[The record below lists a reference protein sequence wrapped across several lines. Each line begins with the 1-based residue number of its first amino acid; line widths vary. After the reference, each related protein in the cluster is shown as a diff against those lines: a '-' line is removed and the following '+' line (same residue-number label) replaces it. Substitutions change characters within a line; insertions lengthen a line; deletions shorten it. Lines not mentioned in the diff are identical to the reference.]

1 MPSLLLSR
9 RVAVQHL
16 GSAALAIL
24 LIGALPG
31 HAAYAEEQP
40 SWVFY
45 RNAVP
50 AFQILYP
57 TTLTAKRVG
66 KRMAPDTTLVEE
78 WQLPGDAGDI
88 RLTVTDGSAG
98 GNMSD
103 WIQKHVGGNSVRL
116 DIAGLRGASV
126 ESLSDGVYAVA
137 IYLDEPKS
145 DTVIGFTLSI
155 RNVPPGTTLS
165 QAQLANRATV
175 TNFWRM
181 VESIDLGGD
190 RG

>member
-16 GSAALAIL
+16 VWAALAIL
-24 LIGALPG
+24 LIGVLPG
-31 HAAYAEEQP
+31 HAAHAEEQA
-40 SWVFY
+40 SWRFY
-45 RNAVP
+45 RNAAP
-50 AFQILYP
+50 SFAILYP
-57 TTLTAKRVG
+57 TTLTPRRVG
-66 KRMAPDTTLVEE
+66 KKVAPDTMLVEE
-78 WQLPGDAGDI
+78 WQLPSDAGDI

-126 ESLSDGVYAVA
+126 ESLADGVYAVA
-137 IYLDEPKS
+137 VYLDEPKS
-145 DTVIGFTLSI
+145 DKVIGFTLSI
-155 RNVPPGTTLS
+155 RNVPLGTTLD